1 MKKEIKICASVA
13 CADLLHLSDEIRALE
28 EAKVDY
34 LHYDIMDGVFV
45 PNITFGFDVM
55 KQLKKITDIPID
67 CHLMIQQP
75 EQYISEVA
83 ASGASAVAV
92 HAESDLNLQRALS
105 QIRAFGLKAGV
116 VLNPATPLDVL
127 DYVLDDIDYVV
138 IMQLSEPQRMKL
150 AESLFDK
157 NNGIGL
163 NFCRTHIG
171 SADFSL
177 SEYTYVKDE
186 DKNLKSFTI
195 DRDRKYIVP
204 MIKAAQKYSKD
215 LYLFA
220 SPWSPPAWTLLLNY
234 GRLVGMGA
242 ALQSLSN
249 ALLAGNAVVAWM
261 LRTTQLSA
269 FTRLSLRR
277 CSDSLSC

>member
-1 MKKEIKICASVA
+1 MKKRIKICASVA

-105 QIRAFGLKAGV
+105 QIHAFGLKAGV

-138 IMQLSEPQRMKL
+138 IMTVNPGFAGQQLVPSTVRKISDARQMFDSRGYENIEIMTDGNVSFENVPRMISAGATL
-150 AESLFDK
+150 LVAGTSSLFRAGHSIAD
-157 NNGIGL
+157 
-163 NFCRTHIG
+163 
-171 SADFSL
+171 SAK
-177 SEYTYVKDE
+177 E
-186 DKNLKSFTI
+186 
-195 DRDRKYIVP
+195 
-204 MIKAAQKYSKD
+204 MH
-215 LYLFA
+215 
-220 SPWSPPAWTLLLNY
+220 LLIE
-234 GRLVGMGA
+234 GCIA
-242 ALQSLSN
+242 
-249 ALLAGNAVVAWM
+249 
-261 LRTTQLSA
+261 
-269 FTRLSLRR
+269 
-277 CSDSLSC
+277 